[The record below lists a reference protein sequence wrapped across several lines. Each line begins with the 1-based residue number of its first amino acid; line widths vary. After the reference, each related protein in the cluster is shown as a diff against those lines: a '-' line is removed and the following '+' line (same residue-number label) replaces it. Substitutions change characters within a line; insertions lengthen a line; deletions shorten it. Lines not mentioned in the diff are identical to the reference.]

1 MAIPSGFAARREVR
15 AKGALPDTIQPWAM
29 VDPLLGTV
37 LEIRVP
43 ARLYTRRRGSAAIQ
57 IRIFQHANL
66 QTRWLDRNRGE

>member
-37 LEIRVP
+37 LENRVP
-43 ARLYTRRRGSAAIQ
+43 ARLYTRRRKLRDITRTALAALVPTTKP
-57 IRIFQHANL
+57 RSK
-66 QTRWLDRNRGE
+66 

>member
-15 AKGALPDTIQPWAM
+15 AKGALPDAIMPWAI

-43 ARLYTRRRGSAAIQ
+43 ARLYTRQRRLRDITRTLLAALVPTTKP
-57 IRIFQHANL
+57 RSK
-66 QTRWLDRNRGE
+66 